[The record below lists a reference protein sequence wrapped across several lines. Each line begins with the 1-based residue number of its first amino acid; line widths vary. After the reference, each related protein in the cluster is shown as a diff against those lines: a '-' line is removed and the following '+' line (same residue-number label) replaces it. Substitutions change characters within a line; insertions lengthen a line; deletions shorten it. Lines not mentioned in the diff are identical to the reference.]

1 MAGLLILPVD
11 LLAGVIVWALFC
23 GVANWIGTGRFR
35 GERRG

>member
-1 MAGLLILPVD
+1 MADLLILPVG
-11 LLAGVIVWALFC
+11 LIAGIVVWTLFC